1 MSKFAPLFFM
11 MLRKTLFIFLLL
23 LTLSFVPHNYYVT
36 ITEIAYNSSNKKM
49 EISLKF
55 IGHDLEYALE
65 KEGFPNMFL
74 GTEKELEKAND
85 FIYQYINQHFEIKTD
100 ENMLL
105 YKLIG
110 KEVNND
116 DFIYC
121 YIETE
126 SIDNFSTV
134 EIKNTLLNNYF
145 KEHINIVYLTVGEQ
159 RFNFR
164 LNNEKTKEKHTI
176 IN

>member
-1 MSKFAPLFFM
+1 M
-11 MLRKTLFIFLLL
+11 MLRKTLIIFLLL

-126 SIDNFSTV
+126 KVENFSSI

-164 LNNEKTKEKHTI
+164 LNSEKTKEKHTI
-176 IN
+176 LINNKLKH

>member
-11 MLRKTLFIFLLL
+11 MLRKTLIIFLLL

>member
-11 MLRKTLFIFLLL
+11 MLRKTLIIFLLL

-100 ENMLL
+100 ENNLL

-164 LNNEKTKEKHTI
+164 LNNEKTKETHTI

>member
-1 MSKFAPLFFM
+1 
-11 MLRKTLFIFLLL
+11 MLRKTLIIFLLL

>member
-11 MLRKTLFIFLLL
+11 MLRKTLIIFLLL

-145 KEHINIVYLTVGEQ
+145 KEHINIVYLTAGEQ

>member
-11 MLRKTLFIFLLL
+11 MLRKTLIIFLLL

-164 LNNEKTKEKHTI
+164 LNNEKTKETHTI

>member
-11 MLRKTLFIFLLL
+11 MLRKTLIIFLLL

-65 KEGFPNMFL
+65 KEGFPNVFL